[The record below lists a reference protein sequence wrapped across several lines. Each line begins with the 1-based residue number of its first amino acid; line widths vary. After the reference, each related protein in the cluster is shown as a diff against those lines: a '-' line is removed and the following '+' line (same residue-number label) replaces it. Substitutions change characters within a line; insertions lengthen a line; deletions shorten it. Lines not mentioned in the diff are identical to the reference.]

1 MSKRIE
7 DTKEVIRG
15 RKPKKDKQ
23 YNRQKQKDKTLT
35 MILMISNIHDIYK
48 KEKKV

>member
-23 YNRQKQKDKTLT
+23 YNGQKQKDKQRSTQHSKFDHRSP
-35 MILMISNIHDIYK
+35 IAH
-48 KEKKV
+48 